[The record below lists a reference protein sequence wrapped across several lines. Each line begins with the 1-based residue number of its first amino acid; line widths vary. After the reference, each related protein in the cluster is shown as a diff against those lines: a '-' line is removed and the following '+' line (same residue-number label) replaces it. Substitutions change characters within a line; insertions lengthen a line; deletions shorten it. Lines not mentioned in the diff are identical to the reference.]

1 MNAIEKIDKNFATAK
16 VLPQDDLVFHD
27 VRKEPFTIHGLLYDQ
42 EDGPFRR
49 LPQHIAEKV
58 NEGTLHLHTNTAG
71 GRVRFCTDSTRIAIR
86 AVMPKKCLMP
96 HMPFLGSS
104 GFDLYE
110 QTDAGYQYRGS
121 FTPPVNR
128 ENGYESVITL
138 GPGKIRAFTI
148 HFPLYDNVAQLYIGL
163 DADAQI
169 AACEGY
175 THDVPILFYGSSI
188 TQGGCAS
195 RPGNAYTNILSRNL
209 DIDHWNLGFSGNSR
223 GELAMADY
231 IAEQPMRLFFY
242 DYDHNAPDP
251 DHLAR
256 THEAFFLRIRE
267 KNPDLPIILASRTDS
282 PKTEQIAQDTRMRG
296 EIVIQTYINAQKRGD
311 CHVTFID
318 GSAVFDHAQRLG
330 IAADSCTVDGIHPN
344 DLGFA
349 CMAYAFEKEIRSCLH
364 ITENIEMRK

>member
-49 LPQHIAEKV
+49 IPQHIAEKV

-128 ENGYESVITL
+128 GNEYESVITL
-138 GPGKIRAFTI
+138 DPGKMRSLTI
-148 HFPLYDNVAQLYIGL
+148 HFPLYDNVAQLFIGL

-169 AACEGY
+169 AACKGY
-175 THDVPILFYGSSI
+175 TNDIPIFFYGSSI

-209 DIDHWNLGFSGNSR
+209 DIDHWNLGFSGSSR
-223 GELAMADY
+223 GELAMADH

-282 PKTEQIAQDTRMRG
+282 PKTEQIAQDTRMRK
-296 EIVIQTYINAQKRGD
+296 EIIIQTYINAQKRGD
-311 CHVTFID
+311 KNVRFLD
-318 GSAVFDHAQRLG
+318 GSAVFEHAKKLG
-330 IAADSCTVDGIHPN
+330 VAADSCTVDGVHPN

-349 CMAYAFEKEIRSCLH
+349 CMAYVFEKEIRSCLRF
-364 ITENIEMRK
+364 TK